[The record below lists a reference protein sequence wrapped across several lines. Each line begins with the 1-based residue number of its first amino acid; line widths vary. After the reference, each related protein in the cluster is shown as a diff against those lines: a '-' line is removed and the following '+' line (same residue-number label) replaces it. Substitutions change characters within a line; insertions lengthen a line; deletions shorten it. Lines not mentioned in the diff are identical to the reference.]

1 MRILLVFATSIECAG
16 TYKLLIPSAL
26 YKSEDSALTFRNLSI
41 DILIT
46 GVGMMYT
53 CFYVTK
59 KLQTMDYDL
68 VINAGIA
75 GAFDLTTALGSVFLV
90 SKDRFGDLGIEDTQ
104 GNFTDVFE
112 AGLTESMASPFKD
125 GWLYTSNAHF
135 NLDQYKKCTAI
146 TVNKVTGNETSIQNI
161 FTKYQPGIESMEGAA
176 CLFVANMFDTHC
188 LQLRSI
194 SNHVEPRDKSK
205 WQMPLA
211 LENLSVE
218 LMKLL
223 ETLSER

>member
-16 TYKLLIPSAL
+16 TYTLLTQSAP
-26 YKSEDSALTFRNLSI
+26 YKSEESTVTFRNLSI
-41 DILIT
+41 DFLIT

-53 CFYVTK
+53 CFHVTK
-59 KLQTMDYDL
+59 KLQTINYDL

-75 GAFDLTTALGSVFLV
+75 GAFDLKTALGTVFLV
-90 SKDRFGDLGIEDTQ
+90 SQDRFGDLGIEDAK

-112 AGLTESMASPFKD
+112 AGLTDSMASPFKD
-125 GWLYTSNAHF
+125 GWLYTSNHHF
-135 NLDQYKKCTAI
+135 NLDQFKTCTAI
-146 TVNKVTGNETSIQNI
+146 TVNKVTGNEISIQNI
-161 FTKYQPGIESMEGAA
+161 SIQYQPGIESMEGAA
-176 CLFVANMFDTHC
+176 CLFVAKMFDIHC

-205 WQMPLA
+205 WQIPLA